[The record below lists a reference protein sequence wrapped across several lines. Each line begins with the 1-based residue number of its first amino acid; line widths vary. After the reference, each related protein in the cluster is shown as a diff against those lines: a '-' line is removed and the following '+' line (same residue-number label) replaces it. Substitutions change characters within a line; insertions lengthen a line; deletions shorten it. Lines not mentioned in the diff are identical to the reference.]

1 MHTEA
6 SPVFMDGRVKPDHD
20 GGEAMRLWSQMFRS
34 ARPCPCFA
42 CA

>member
-20 GGEAMRLWSQMFRS
+20 GRGVVRPPSSFEALLSQGAS
-34 ARPCPCFA
+34 G
-42 CA
+42 